1 MKGLKSLL
9 CITAIATA
17 TVSLIANQPAW
28 KNSKGLKAK
37 VMEMKNDTSSF
48 EQYSNRVKSEFDATK
63 KDMERRFI
71 AYRDSVMNEFI
82 AALGKK
88 WDDKK
93 AEKAMPKPIDY
104 SVGPEIVKSQPK
116 AKPDDGRDKEPA
128 PTVEPIPDALPQ
140 KAVTPRQDSNKSV
153 TPKKEAAPKGSKAD
167 KNKKRPIAE
176 PKPAVTPQETPK
188 PAPEPKQETAKP
200 REKIALERAGKLKV
214 KEIAEIPTVR
224 TNIQPKPFVPV
235 VIPEEVNID
244 TKFKFTMFG
253 TEMAVGIDDDC
264 RFKLASNTGSGVAK
278 AMEKI
283 AKNDKFGI
291 VLQDCLDLR
300 EKYSLCDWAYF
311 LALSELS
318 NAFFGGE
325 CNEATLLTGYLFC
338 MSGYQMR
345 FAFDAD
351 AKLYLLVASEQYI
364 ADLPS
369 VSLNTDNYRRY
380 YVIGAPN
387 KNGMQ
392 MSICD
397 FALPK
402 EKALSLWIKDEPKFA
417 DSPSPL
423 RQRLVN
429 YPSIK
434 FDYKV
439 NKNLLNFYS
448 TYPTPFTDGDNLSKW
463 TYYAQTPMSRNARET
478 LYPALQNAISEKT
491 DLQAVNII
499 MDFIESFKYGYDS
512 QIWGYDRAFF
522 PDEPIYYPMSDCE
535 DHAILLTRLVRDLL
549 GLETALIYYP
559 GHLASAVCFKEQ
571 VNGDYF
577 LVDGK
582 RYTICDATIYYAGAG
597 TTMSKMNNNEATVIL
612 VK

>member
-1 MKGLKSLL
+1 
-9 CITAIATA
+9 
-17 TVSLIANQPAW
+17 
-28 KNSKGLKAK
+28 
-37 VMEMKNDTSSF
+37 
-48 EQYSNRVKSEFDATK
+48 
-63 KDMERRFI
+63 
-71 AYRDSVMNEFI
+71 
-82 AALGKK
+82 
-88 WDDKK
+88 
-93 AEKAMPKPIDY
+93 
-104 SVGPEIVKSQPK
+104 
-116 AKPDDGRDKEPA
+116 
-128 PTVEPIPDALPQ
+128 
-140 KAVTPRQDSNKSV
+140 
-153 TPKKEAAPKGSKAD
+153 
-167 KNKKRPIAE
+167 
-176 PKPAVTPQETPK
+176 
-188 PAPEPKQETAKP
+188 
-200 REKIALERAGKLKV
+200 
-214 KEIAEIPTVR
+214 
-224 TNIQPKPFVPV
+224 
-235 VIPEEVNID
+235 
-244 TKFKFTMFG
+244 
-253 TEMAVGIDDDC
+253 
-264 RFKLASNTGSGVAK
+264 
-278 AMEKI
+278 
-283 AKNDKFGI
+283 
-291 VLQDCLDLR
+291 
-300 EKYSLCDWAYF
+300 
-311 LALSELS
+311 
-318 NAFFGGE
+318 
-325 CNEATLLTGYLFC
+325 
-338 MSGYQMR
+338 
-345 FAFDAD
+345 
-351 AKLYLLVASEQYI
+351 
-364 ADLPS
+364 
-369 VSLNTDNYRRY
+369 
-380 YVIGAPN
+380 
-387 KNGMQ
+387 MQ

-402 EKALSLWIKDEPKFA
+402 EKALSLWIKEEPKFA

-448 TYPTPFTDGDNLSKW
+448 AYPTPFTDGDNLSKW

-522 PDEPIYYPMSDCE
+522 PDETIYYPMSDCE